1 MQRFY
6 FLLLVIC
13 AVMISACEKERFEF
27 VKDKVEEYRAD
38 VYGIVKDEA
47 GLPVAGAKVSMN
59 GTVTTTDKNGVYLF
73 DGARVNNVQNTV
85 TVTQNGFFEGNRS
98 FLINRNG
105 TAKLEHILL
114 AQVFNQ
120 SFPAANGGQV
130 KDGAVTLDF
139 PANAIMVEATGATY
153 QGTVQVAI
161 RYVDPLS
168 VTMSEEM
175 PGNMTGLNEI
185 GQVEVLQTFGM
196 MAVELRSPSGE
207 KLQVKT
213 GMTVKA
219 TADIVDASRATAPA
233 AVPMWHF
240 DLEKGYWIKEGQAV
254 RKGDTYEA
262 QLSHFSWWNYDI
274 SLPSVI
280 AKGRVLDQ
288 DGNALDAHVWFI
300 VPGQFGGHG
309 NTHPDGTFIGPVSQG
324 VVMTLK
330 IIVNSSATCSGAVV
344 YSQQVGPYN
353 ADVDLGDI
361 TVTLPQGQQ
370 FFTIEGEFVDCNDQ
384 PVTSGYVILDGDIRE
399 FVPLVNGQLNYST
412 GTCLSNLQVTL
423 VGFDEGAVKVSNTI
437 TLNGLALHN
446 VGQVKIC
453 QALDQYLEVK
463 NATLGINNTYLDF
476 NLSSI
481 DSVFKRTNFLEM
493 SLNQNKEFEQFLLE
507 WDSVP
512 SGNPIEFLIG
522 SYPLKNAW
530 AYYLPSNISY
540 GFVSGT
546 VNITKGGVRGEYVEG
561 NYTMVLFNGVTNSNE
576 TFSGSFRKKV

>member
-47 GLPVAGAKVSMN
+47 GLPVVGAKVSMN

-85 TVTQNGFFEGNRS
+85 TVTKNGFFEGNRS

-105 TAKLEHILL
+105 TARLEHILL

-168 VTMSEEM
+168 ATMSEEM
-175 PGNMTGLNEI
+175 PGNMTGLNET

-274 SLPSVI
+274 SLPSII

-288 DGNALDAHVWFI
+288 DGNAVDAHVWFI

-309 NTHPDGTFIGPVSQG
+309 NTHPDGTF
-324 VVMTLK
+324 
-330 IIVNSSATCSGAVV
+330 SGAVGKGVILNLTITVKGDNCVPEVV
-344 YSQQVGPYN
+344 YSQVVGPFN
-353 ADVDLGDI
+353 SDTDLGDI
-361 TVTLPQGQQ
+361 IVALPQNKQ
-370 FFTIEGEFVDCNDQ
+370 FFTVKGEFLDCLYQ
-384 PVTSGYVILDGDIRE
+384 PVSTGYVIFKGGIDA
-399 FVPLVNGQLNYST
+399 FVPLVNGQLNFT
-412 GTCLSNLQVTL
+412 TNMCNTNGQVTL
-423 VGFDEGAVKVSNTI
+423 VGFDEGATKVTNPI
-437 TLNGLALHN
+437 TLIGNGPHQLW
-446 VGQVKIC
+446 QERIC
-453 QALDQYLEVK
+453 EPLNQFLEIKNPTLGLDKKYLEFE
-463 NATLGINNTYLDF
+463 I
-476 NLSSI
+476 LSHDSI
-481 DSVFKRTNFLEM
+481 ASKVNFLY
-493 SLNQNKEFEQFLLE
+493 LNSIQILEFEQFTMS
-507 WDSVP
+507 WQS
-512 SGNPIEFLIG
+512 
-522 SYPLKNAW
+522 PLTGTDIDYRVGRYSIDRAFV
-530 AYYLPSNISY
+530 YYLPSNTNY
-540 GFVSGT
+540 DFVNGT
-546 VNITKGGVRGEYVEG
+546 ITITKGALRGEYLEG
-561 NYTMVLFNGVTNSNE
+561 NYEVVMKNSQTGVTEVFTGN
-576 TFSGSFRKKV
+576 FRKLI